1 MKREKEQYQ
10 QQSIKL
16 TAKVEQLQEVLKL
29 LSHQMSQSASEDGY
43 SSRRKHYQSS
53 TATAIEEAT
62 DFCDSYEV
70 MDQLK
75 GNEML
80 TNR

>member
-1 MKREKEQYQ
+1 M
-10 QQSIKL
+10 

-29 LSHQMSQSASEDGY
+29 LSHQMSQSGASEDGY

-80 TNR
+80 TDRR